1 MYVRIPFSELTLE
14 GCVGYKILLWSY
26 KPCPASY
33 CLVTVVC
40 IVPVSANTPG
50 IYAFPGWNFALY
62 RRVINSHMQY
72 SLNPTNLIVE
82 TTVFNGAGHAVE
94 KMDASIKAPLL
105 LIEDTP

>member
-62 RRVINSHMQY
+62 RRIINSHMQY
-72 SLNPTNLIVE
+72 SLNLTYLIFE
-82 TTVFNGAGHAVE
+82 TTVFDRAGHDVDTMNVAIE
-94 KMDASIKAPLL
+94 ALSL
-105 LIEDTP
+105 LIEDKP